1 MSDKYDED
9 LYENPFFNALQR
21 QFPDILNKAAADD
34 WLVCIPQFKSVPKQP
49 VNPADVEDHVLVPR
63 GGAEEAEDARQLYQS
78 LSSKD
83 CEIVKGKI
91 VTKQGYEVSQEVVI
105 LFEETFHTDNDESYR
120 VVCVDRYLNSK
131 TDAAPPEEG
140 STIKRPTSYEQCID
154 LLWNHTGG
162 WKARD
167 NIDKMLST
175 FSMAF
180 DQLEGQGLRSIM
192 DAANAQFTK
201 VMQYVLK
208 DSVLK
213 RTARHDTHYMEN
225 IKIAVETYYMHAVF
239 RKLFRVV
246 TACMGSEDADV
257 NKLTRNLTELTLQDL
272 GIKKV
277 FSKNVSLAKV
287 ELSRLNNFTTPVGR
301 LFCVKRVVAALT
313 KPRKGSGPT
322 GPEDMMTT
330 DDFLPILI
338 YLIVKSEIP
347 NWTANLAFMTHF
359 HFAKCSEDAEFG
371 FYLASI
377 EAALEHIK
385 SGKMKDEV
393 FSRDMIKDHN
403 WQGVNGVMDDGM
415 QRQSSG
421 PNLPVVEEFFQQVQ
435 NGDEALVQEMLEQ
448 PKKAS
453 DELVSRLCHPLCS
466 CDRCEKIQAQI
477 RSNSNLVTAYTRD
490 TRGYTALHIAA
501 SCGQAQLIDVL
512 VKHGAVV
519 DAADYLGLTPLH
531 LACQKGFQSAML
543 LLLHFHASI
552 TAVDSD
558 GNTPL
563 HLCAANGHDD
573 CVKALIF
580 FDNNARRI
588 CINALNDIG
597 NTPLHLASKWGYETI
612 VKVLL
617 ENNADP
623 NIRNRKKQTP
633 LSLTQNVNV
642 QRLLTLS
649 GRGIMILPTNSQP
662 IMPTVKPSVISPTSP
677 ISPTGMSRV
686 QRVNSIIST
695 TSTSSSASADT
706 TFKFETATLDDNVNE
721 KIKKKLDKLF
731 RAIIDGDTQLVKF
744 YLGFDSPTDDFDDF
758 EDNSDVMDS
767 ADQSGDLC
775 HPLCQCSKCR
785 NNFKSSPR
793 SSSELSVNT
802 QSTNGYSPL
811 HMAVLHQ
818 QTDLISLFL
827 LRGAVVN
834 VHNQK
839 LTTSVHMAICVQSEK
854 ILKTLLD
861 AGGSVGVQDING
873 DTPLHI
879 SCAKGFA
886 AGVNMLLQHRASVM
900 TQNRRG
906 NTPLHLAT
914 ERNHP
919 GIVQI
924 LINHGADV
932 RVKNIHGMIPTDLTQ
947 NSAMKRLLESQRPK
961 SQSEPSSS
969 GNGGAAACKGP
980 DNPKRQVGI
989 QDLFAAFEESDLH
1002 TLKNLTSA
1010 IRSFDGRHSLRR
1022 TSTRDLSAPRLDAA
1036 VARNLSI
1043 RNFDHNRLRHTDSV
1057 NKCEPLYIYKL
1068 AMQGQQVSGVSAEDF
1083 VQGQVIPSDSDSD
1096 DDLFRKTKPVEAP
1109 QKVLSESE
1117 LTDLI
1122 DVEL

>member
-9 LYENPFFNALQR
+9 LYDNPFFNALQC

-49 VNPADVEDHVLVPR
+49 VSPSDVEDHVLVPR
-63 GGAEEAEDARQLYQS
+63 GGAEEAEDAHQLYQS

-91 VTKQGYEVSQEVVI
+91 VTKQGYEVSQEVKI

-120 VVCVDRYLNSK
+120 VVCLDRYLNSK
-131 TDAAPPEEG
+131 TDATVPDEG

-167 NIDKMLST
+167 NIDKMLNT

-208 DSVLK
+208 DAVLK
-213 RTARHDTHYMEN
+213 RTARHSTHYMEN

-246 TACMGSEDADV
+246 TACVGSEDADM
-257 NKLTRNLTELTLQDL
+257 NKMTRNLTDLTLQDL
-272 GIKKV
+272 GIKKI

-301 LFCVKRVVAALT
+301 LFCVKRMVAALT

-322 GPEDMMTT
+322 AADDLMTT

-385 SGKMKDEV
+385 SGKVKEEV

-403 WQGVNGVMDDGM
+403 WQGVNGVIDDGL

-421 PNLPVVEEFFQQVQ
+421 PNLPIVEEFFKQVQ
-435 NGDEALVQEMLEQ
+435 NGDEPAVQEMLEQ

-453 DELVSRLCHPLCS
+453 DELISKLCHPLCT
-466 CDRCEKIQAQI
+466 CDKCEKIHAHI

-519 DAADYLGLTPLH
+519 DATDYLGLTPLH
-531 LACQKGFQSAML
+531 LACQKGFQSTML

-588 CINALNDIG
+588 SINALNDIG

-633 LSLTQNVNV
+633 ISLTQNVNV

-649 GRGIMILPTNSQP
+649 GRGIMIVPTNTEP
-662 IMPTVKPSVISPTSP
+662 IMPAVKPVVLSPTSP
-677 ISPTGMSRV
+677 TSPTGVSRV
-686 QRVNSIIST
+686 QRINSVIST
-695 TSTSSSASADT
+695 TSSASSASADS
-706 TFKFETATLDDNVNE
+706 TFKFETATLDDSLNE

-744 YLGFDSPTDDFDDF
+744 YLGFDTPMDDFDDF
-758 EDNSDVMDS
+758 DDNTDVFDG
-767 ADQSGDLC
+767 ADPSHEAC
-775 HPLCQCSKCR
+775 HPLCQCPKCR
-785 NNFKSSPR
+785 SHFKTSPR

-802 QSTNGYSPL
+802 LSSNGYSPL

-818 QTDLISLFL
+818 HPDLVNLFL
-827 LRGAVVN
+827 QRGAEVN
-834 VHNQK
+834 VRNQK
-839 LTTSVHMAICVQSEK
+839 LVTSVHLAICVQNEK
-854 ILKTLLD
+854 ILKQLLD
-861 AGGSVGVQDING
+861 AGGSVEVQDIHG

-900 TQNRRG
+900 TKNRRG
-906 NTPLHLAT
+906 STPLHLAT

-924 LINHGADV
+924 LLNHGADV
-932 RVKNIHGMIPTDLTQ
+932 RVKNMLGLIPADLTQ
-947 NSAMKRLLESQRPK
+947 NSALQRLLESQR
-961 SQSEPSSS
+961 SQSQSDPRRS
-969 GNGGAAACKGP
+969 GYAGGTSCR
-980 DNPKRQVGI
+980 DTDKRHVGI

-1002 TLKNLTSA
+1002 TLKNLASA
-1010 IRSFDGRHSLRR
+1010 IRSFDRRHSLRR
-1022 TSTRDLSAPRLDAA
+1022 TSTRDLSVPRLDATL
-1036 VARNLSI
+1036 ARNLSI
-1043 RNFDHNRLRHTDSV
+1043 RSFDHSRLRHTDSV
-1057 NKCEPLYIYKL
+1057 DKAEPLYIYKL
-1068 AMQGQQVSGVSAEDF
+1068 AMQGQQDRGIPAHDVLDWE
-1083 VQGQVIPSDSDSD
+1083 VIFSDSDSD
-1096 DDLFRKTKPVEAP
+1096 DDLFRNAKPVKVTP
-1109 QKVLSESE
+1109 KVLAESE
-1117 LTDLI
+1117 LKDLI